1 MEETKELTEKNTNRN
16 KNKKNSKSRN
26 LGKQA
31 EQERLKLEKM
41 N

>member
-16 KNKKNSKSRN
+16 KNKMNPKSRN